1 MQHYLFI
8 VKTFRLLRE
17 HEPWK
22 LALIFVL
29 TLLLG
34 VMSGFSIVML
44 IPLLQLLSI
53 GAGEEPEGV
62 ALFIQNLAE
71 KSGIS
76 LTIGNILLVYMVL
89 LTVSALL
96 QYRKSILD
104 ARYQQ
109 TLIYTIRRSLF
120 RKIIM
125 ADWQLLNSRSKT
137 NHLQVLTR
145 EVPNLANYYF
155 FYLKLLTTVIMMT
168 AYTVYAMLVSAGFTL
183 IIIVF
188 GALLFF
194 LLRSF
199 LSRSFR
205 LGQGYVDSYNRLLK
219 YIDDFWQTVKIAK
232 VHSSEDYY
240 FNRFDEAST
249 SLLNMEYR
257 MQRNWSLPQLIQR
270 IVGLIVLVGIVW
282 FGYRSGSVPMASFV
296 ILILLFSRI
305 FPQLIAINTDISM
318 IVSNVPSVKLVMQLN
333 DDLPEPGVAGS
344 GVHDAVELKKEIS
357 LEGVSFAYPD
367 GAMAA
372 DGRVAVAGTMDA
384 AASGDSGATGGKIF
398 DRFGAVIRANAIT
411 GIVGQS
417 GRGKTTLIDL
427 IAGLQKP
434 SEGRILIDGSV
445 LDDELLPRWKA
456 GLGYLPQD
464 PFFIDG
470 TLRENLV
477 WDSGG
482 RPAKAGSA
490 LSSGGRHGDASPV
503 DGGGRGDASPGNGSG
518 SRDSSHGHS
527 NAISDEEIWEVL
539 AQVNA
544 THLVKRFRKGLDAF
558 IVNYHTSF
566 SGGECQRLALARVLL
581 RNPSVL
587 LLDEATSS
595 LDPENETAIME
606 VLARL
611 KERITIVFVTHRE
624 SVVRWFDEVIKI

>member
-1 MQHYLFI
+1 MRKYLFFI
-8 VKTFRLLRE
+8 STFGLLRD
-17 HEPWK
+17 HKPWK
-22 LALIFVL
+22 LTLIFLL

-34 VMSGFSIVML
+34 VTGGFSIVLL

-53 GAGEEPEGV
+53 GAGEASEGV
-62 ALFIQNLAE
+62 ALFIQNLADRA
-71 KSGIS
+71 GIE
-76 LTIGNILLVYMVL
+76 LTIGSILLVYMVL
-89 LTVSALL
+89 LTLTALL
-96 QYRKSILD
+96 QYWKALLD

-109 TLIYTIRRSLF
+109 TFIYTLRRRLF

-155 FYLKLLTTVIMMT
+155 FYLKLLTTLIMT
-168 AYTVYAMLVSAGFTL
+168 AAYTLYAMLVSAGFTL
-183 IIIVF
+183 IIIAV
-188 GALLFF
+188 GIIVFF
-194 LLRSF
+194 LLRRF
-199 LSRSFR
+199 LMRSFR
-205 LGQGYVDSYNRLLK
+205 LGKGYVDSYNRLLK

-257 MQRNWSLPQLIQR
+257 MQKNWSVPQLIQR
-270 IVGLIVLVGIVW
+270 IVGLAVLVGIVW
-282 FGYRSGSVPMASFV
+282 FGYRSGTIPMASFV

-305 FPQLIAINTDISM
+305 YPQLIAINTDVNM
-318 IVSNVPSVKLVMQLN
+318 IVSNVASVKLVMQL
-333 DDLPEPGVAGS
+333 DEDLPEPGVATGD
-344 GVHDAVELKKEIS
+344 VHPSVALKKEIR
-357 LEGVSFAYPD
+357 LEDITFAYPD
-367 GAMAA
+367 GEKLF
-372 DGRVAVAGTMDA
+372 DGFR
-384 AASGDSGATGGKIF
+384 
-398 DRFGAVIRANAIT
+398 AVIRANAIT

-427 IAGLQKP
+427 IAGLQRPGAGK
-434 SEGRILIDGSV
+434 IFIDGV
-445 LDDELLPRWKA
+445 PLDEDLLPAWRA

-482 RPAKAGSA
+482 RPADENRAGA
-490 LSSGGRHGDASPV
+490 SGGRSGDN
-503 DGGGRGDASPGNGSG
+503 DHRGSISG
-518 SRDSSHGHS
+518 V
-527 NAISDEEIWEVL
+527 SDEEIMAVL
-539 AQVNA
+539 EQVNA
-544 THLVKRFRKGLDAF
+544 VHLVTRFRKGLDAF
-558 IVNYHTSF
+558 IVNYPFAF

-581 RNPSVL
+581 RRPSVL

-595 LDPENETAIME
+595 LDAENEATVME

-624 SVVRWFDEVIKI
+624 SVTRWFDEVISI

>member
-1 MQHYLFI
+1 
-8 VKTFRLLRE
+8 
-17 HEPWK
+17 
-22 LALIFVL
+22 VL
-29 TLLLG
+29 
-34 VMSGFSIVML
+34 L

-53 GAGEEPEGV
+53 GAGEASEGV
-62 ALFIQNLAE
+62 ALFIQNLAD
-71 KSGIS
+71 KAGIE
-76 LTIGNILLVYMVL
+76 LTIGSILLVYMVL
-89 LTVSALL
+89 LTLTALL
-96 QYRKSILD
+96 QYWKALLD

-109 TLIYTIRRSLF
+109 TFIYTLRRRLF

-155 FYLKLLTTVIMMT
+155 FYLKLLTTLIMT
-168 AYTVYAMLVSAGFTL
+168 AAYTLYAMLVSAGFTL
-183 IIIVF
+183 IIIAV
-188 GALLFF
+188 GIIVFF
-194 LLRSF
+194 LLRRF
-199 LSRSFR
+199 LMRSFR
-205 LGQGYVDSYNRLLK
+205 LGKGYVDSYNRLLK

-257 MQRNWSLPQLIQR
+257 MQKNWSVPQLIQR
-270 IVGLIVLVGIVW
+270 IVGLAVLVGIVW
-282 FGYRSGSVPMASFV
+282 FGYRSGTIPMASFV

-305 FPQLIAINTDISM
+305 YPQLIAINTDVNM
-318 IVSNVPSVKLVMQLN
+318 IVSNVASVKLVMQL
-333 DDLPEPGVAGS
+333 DEDLPEPGATAG
-344 GVHDAVELKKEIS
+344 GVHPSVALKKEIR
-357 LEGVSFAYPD
+357 LEDITFAYPD
-367 GAMAA
+367 GEKLF
-372 DGRVAVAGTMDA
+372 DGFR
-384 AASGDSGATGGKIF
+384 
-398 DRFGAVIRANAIT
+398 AVIRANAIT

-427 IAGLQKP
+427 IAGLQRPGAGK
-434 SEGRILIDGSV
+434 IFIDGV
-445 LDDELLPRWKA
+445 PLDEDLLPAWRA

-482 RPAKAGSA
+482 RPADENRAGA
-490 LSSGGRHGDASPV
+490 SGGRSGDN
-503 DGGGRGDASPGNGSG
+503 DHRGSISG
-518 SRDSSHGHS
+518 V
-527 NAISDEEIWEVL
+527 SDEEIMAVL
-539 AQVNA
+539 EQVNA

-558 IVNYHTSF
+558 IVNYPFAF

-581 RNPSVL
+581 RRPSVL

-595 LDPENETAIME
+595 LDAENEATVME

-624 SVVRWFDEVIKI
+624 SVTRWFDEVISI

>member
-1 MQHYLFI
+1 MQAYSFI
-8 VKTFRLLRE
+8 LKTFRLLLR

-22 LALIFVL
+22 LVLIFLL
-29 TLLLG
+29 TLLQG
-34 VMSGFSIVML
+34 VMSGFSIVLL

-53 GAGEEPEGV
+53 GSGEEPDGI

-71 KSGIS
+71 KAGIS
-76 LTIGNILLVYMVL
+76 LTIGSILLVYMVL
-89 LTVSALL
+89 LTISALL
-96 QYRKSILD
+96 QYRKAILD

-109 TLIYTIRRSLF
+109 TFIYTLRRRLF

-155 FYLKLLTTVIMMT
+155 FYLRLLTTVIMTAAYT
-168 AYTVYAMLVSAGFTL
+168 AYALLVSAPFTL
-183 IIIVF
+183 IIIAV
-188 GALLFF
+188 GGLLFIF
-194 LLRSF
+194 LRRYL
-199 LSRSFR
+199 LRSFR
-205 LGQGYVDSYNRLLK
+205 LGKGYVDSYNRLLK

-240 FNRFDEAST
+240 YNRFDEAST
-249 SLLNMEYR
+249 SLLDMEYR

-270 IVGLIVLVGIVW
+270 IAGLIVLVGIVW
-282 FGYRSGSVPMASFV
+282 FGFRSGSVPMASFV

-305 FPQLIAINTDISM
+305 FPQLTAINTDINM
-318 IVSNVPSVKLVMQLN
+318 IVSNVASVKLVMQLD
-333 DDLPEPGVAGS
+333 DDLPDPVVRRSE
-344 GVHDAVELKKEIS
+344 VHSALTVKEGIRLENIS
-357 LEGVSFAYPD
+357 FSWPD
-367 GAMAA
+367 GGKLF
-372 DGRVAVAGTMDA
+372 DGF
-384 AASGDSGATGGKIF
+384 S
-398 DRFGAVIRANAIT
+398 AVIRAHSIT

-434 SEGRILIDGSV
+434 GEGRIVIDGSL
-445 LDDELLPRWKA
+445 LDEALLPRWKA

-477 WDSGG
+477 WDSGVRGDQG
-482 RPAKAGSA
+482 RGN
-490 LSSGGRHGDASPV
+490 
-503 DGGGRGDASPGNGSG
+503 DGGAVNQGGGGGGGQFRDGSG
-518 SRDSSHGHS
+518 V
-527 NAISDEEIWEVL
+527 SDEEVMSVL
-539 AQVNA
+539 EQVNA
-544 THLVKRFRKGLDAF
+544 AHLVTRFRKGLDAF
-558 IVNYHTSF
+558 VVNYHFAF

-581 RNPSVL
+581 RRPSVL

-595 LDPENETAIME
+595 LDAENEATVME

>member
-1 MQHYLFI
+1 MRKYLFFI
-8 VKTFRLLRE
+8 STFGLLRD
-17 HEPWK
+17 HKPWK
-22 LALIFVL
+22 LTLIFLL

-34 VMSGFSIVML
+34 VTGGFSIVLL
-44 IPLLQLLSI
+44 IPMLQLLSI
-53 GAGEEPEGV
+53 GAGEATEGV
-62 ALFIQNLAE
+62 ALFIQNLADRA
-71 KSGIS
+71 GIE
-76 LTIGNILLVYMVL
+76 LTIGSILLVYMVL
-89 LTVSALL
+89 LTLTALL
-96 QYRKSILD
+96 QYWKALLD

-109 TLIYTIRRSLF
+109 TFIYTLRRRLF

-155 FYLKLLTTVIMMT
+155 FYLKLLTTLIMT
-168 AYTVYAMLVSAGFTL
+168 AAYTLYAMLVSAGFTL
-183 IIIVF
+183 IIIAV
-188 GALLFF
+188 GIIVFF
-194 LLRSF
+194 LLRRF
-199 LSRSFR
+199 LMRSFR
-205 LGQGYVDSYNRLLK
+205 LGKGYVDSYNRLLK

-257 MQRNWSLPQLIQR
+257 MQKNWSVPQLIQR
-270 IVGLIVLVGIVW
+270 IVGLAVLVGIVW
-282 FGYRSGSVPMASFV
+282 FGYRSGTIPMASFV

-305 FPQLIAINTDISM
+305 YPQLIAINTDVNM
-318 IVSNVPSVKLVMQLN
+318 IVSNVASVKLVMQL
-333 DDLPEPGVAGS
+333 DEDLPEPGATAG
-344 GVHDAVELKKEIS
+344 GVHPSVALKKEIR
-357 LEGVSFAYPD
+357 LEDITFAYPD
-367 GAMAA
+367 GEKLF
-372 DGRVAVAGTMDA
+372 DGFR
-384 AASGDSGATGGKIF
+384 
-398 DRFGAVIRANAIT
+398 AVIRANAIT

-427 IAGLQKP
+427 IAGLQRPGAGK
-434 SEGRILIDGSV
+434 IFIDGV
-445 LDDELLPRWKA
+445 PLDEDLLPAWRA

-482 RPAKAGSA
+482 RPADENRAGA
-490 LSSGGRHGDASPV
+490 SGGRSGDN
-503 DGGGRGDASPGNGSG
+503 DHRGSISG
-518 SRDSSHGHS
+518 V
-527 NAISDEEIWEVL
+527 SDEEIMAVL
-539 AQVNA
+539 EQVNA
-544 THLVKRFRKGLDAF
+544 VHLVTRFRKGLDAF
-558 IVNYHTSF
+558 IVNYPFAF

-581 RNPSVL
+581 RRPSVL

-595 LDPENETAIME
+595 LDAENEAIIME

-624 SVVRWFDEVIKI
+624 SVTRWFDEVISI

>member
-1 MQHYLFI
+1 ML
-8 VKTFRLLRE
+8 
-17 HEPWK
+17 
-22 LALIFVL
+22 
-29 TLLLG
+29 
-34 VMSGFSIVML
+34 L

-53 GAGEEPEGV
+53 GAGEATEGV
-62 ALFIQNLAE
+62 ALFIQNLADRA
-71 KSGIS
+71 GIE
-76 LTIGNILLVYMVL
+76 LTIGSILLVYMVL
-89 LTVSALL
+89 LTLTALL
-96 QYRKSILD
+96 QYWKALLD

-109 TLIYTIRRSLF
+109 TFIYTLRRRLF

-155 FYLKLLTTVIMMT
+155 FYLKLLTTLIMT
-168 AYTVYAMLVSAGFTL
+168 AAYTLYAMLVSAGFTL
-183 IIIVF
+183 IIIAV
-188 GALLFF
+188 GIIVFF
-194 LLRSF
+194 LLRRF
-199 LSRSFR
+199 LMRSFR
-205 LGQGYVDSYNRLLK
+205 LGKGYVDSYNRLLK

-257 MQRNWSLPQLIQR
+257 MQKNWSVPQLIQR
-270 IVGLIVLVGIVW
+270 IVGLAVLVGIVW
-282 FGYRSGSVPMASFV
+282 FGYRSGAVPMASFV

-305 FPQLIAINTDISM
+305 FPQLIAINTDINM
-318 IVSNVPSVKLVMQLN
+318 IVSNVASVKLVMQL
-333 DDLPEPGVAGS
+333 DEDLPEPGATAG
-344 GVHDAVELKKEIS
+344 GVHPSVALKKEIR
-357 LEGVSFAYPD
+357 LEDITFAYPD
-367 GAMAA
+367 GEKLF
-372 DGRVAVAGTMDA
+372 DG
-384 AASGDSGATGGKIF
+384 
-398 DRFGAVIRANAIT
+398 FGAVIRANAIT

-427 IAGLQKP
+427 IAGLQRPGAGK
-434 SEGRILIDGSV
+434 IFIDGV
-445 LDDELLPRWKA
+445 PLDEDLLPAWRA

-482 RPAKAGSA
+482 RPADENRAGA
-490 LSSGGRHGDASPV
+490 SGGRSGDN
-503 DGGGRGDASPGNGSG
+503 DHRGSISG
-518 SRDSSHGHS
+518 V
-527 NAISDEEIWEVL
+527 SDEEIMAVL
-539 AQVNA
+539 EQVNA

-558 IVNYHTSF
+558 IVNYPFAF

-581 RNPSVL
+581 RRPSVL

-595 LDPENETAIME
+595 LDAENEAIIME

-624 SVVRWFDEVIKI
+624 SVTRWFDEVISI

>member
-1 MQHYLFI
+1 MHKYLFI
-8 VKTFRLLRE
+8 VKTFKLLRD
-17 HEPWK
+17 HQPWK
-22 LALIFVL
+22 LALIFLL
-29 TLLLG
+29 TLLQG
-34 VMSGFSIVML
+34 VTSGFSIVLL

-53 GAGEEPEGV
+53 GTSGGDPDGV
-62 ALFIQNLAE
+62 ALFIQNLAD
-71 KSGIS
+71 KAGIS
-76 LTIGNILLVYMVL
+76 LTIGSVLVVYMVL
-89 LTVSALL
+89 LTLIALL
-96 QYRKSILD
+96 LYRKSILD

-109 TLIYTIRRSLF
+109 TFIYTLRRSLF

-125 ADWQLLNSRSKT
+125 ADWQLLNMRSKT

-155 FYLKLLTTVIMMT
+155 FYLKLLTTVIMT
-168 AYTVYAMLVSAGFTL
+168 AAYTLYAMLVSVGFTL
-183 IIIVF
+183 IIIAVGILVF
-188 GALLFF
+188 FS
-194 LLRSF
+194 LRTF

-240 FNRFDEAST
+240 FNRFDEASN
-249 SLLNMEYR
+249 SLLDMEYR

-270 IVGLIVLVGIVW
+270 IVGLVVLVGIVW
-282 FGYRSGSVPMASFV
+282 FGYRSGTVPMASFV

-305 FPQLIAINTDISM
+305 FPQLIAINTDINM
-318 IVSNVPSVKLVMQLN
+318 IVSNVASVKLVMQL
-333 DDLPEPGVAGS
+333 DEELPEPGVAGS
-344 GVHDAVELKKEIS
+344 GVHDAVELKKEIR

-372 DGRVAVAGTMDA
+372 DGKVAAAGTMDA
-384 AASGDSGATGGKIF
+384 AGSGVSGAAGGKLF
-398 DRFGAVIRANAIT
+398 DRFSALIRANAIT

-434 SEGRILIDGSV
+434 SEGRILIDGAA
-445 LDDELLPRWKA
+445 LDDKLLPRWKA

-482 RPAKAGSA
+482 R
-490 LSSGGRHGDASPV
+490 GDT
-503 DGGGRGDASPGNGSG
+503 SPGHDG
-518 SRDSSHGHS
+518 
-527 NAISDEEIWEVL
+527 AISDEVIWEVL

-558 IVNYHTSF
+558 LVNYHTSF

-581 RNPSVL
+581 RRPSVL

-595 LDPENETAIME
+595 LDAENEATVME
-606 VLARL
+606 VLAQL

>member
-1 MQHYLFI
+1 MGSYNFI
-8 VKTFRLLRE
+8 IKTFRLLKE
-17 HEPWK
+17 HQPWK
-22 LALIFVL
+22 LGLIFLMTMVQ
-29 TLLLG
+29 G
-34 VMSGFSIVML
+34 VTSGFSIVLL

-53 GAGEEPEGV
+53 GTGQEPEGI
-62 ALFIQNLAE
+62 ALAISNLAE
-71 KSGIS
+71 GAGIQI
-76 LTIGNILLVYMVL
+76 TIGSILVVYMAL
-89 LTVSALL
+89 MTFSALI
-96 QYRKSILD
+96 QYLKSLLD

-109 TLIYTIRRSLF
+109 TFIYSLRRRLF

-145 EVPNLANYYF
+145 EVPNLANYYY
-155 FYLKLLTTVIMMT
+155 FYLRLLTTVIMTGAYT
-168 AYTVYAMLVSAGFTL
+168 AYALLLSGRFTL
-183 IIIVF
+183 VIIVTGVIF
-188 GALLFF
+188 FFAL
-194 LLRSF
+194 RKF

-205 LGQGYVDSYNRLLK
+205 LGQEYVNSYNRLLK

-240 FNRFDEAST
+240 SDRFDEANI
-249 SLLNMEYR
+249 SLLNMEFL

-270 IVGLIVLVGIVW
+270 IAGLLVLVGIVW
-282 FGYRSGSVPMASFV
+282 FGFRSGSVPMASFV

-318 IVSNVPSVKLVMQLN
+318 IVSNVASVKLVL
-333 DDLPEPGVAGS
+333 DLDRDLPEPVVRVSGAFPALRLRDGIRLEGISFSYQDTDRGS
-344 GVHDAVELKKEIS
+344 GVTIAPGA
-357 LEGVSFAYPD
+357 EGEKLFD
-367 GAMAA
+367 GFSAE
-372 DGRVAVAGTMDA
+372 
-384 AASGDSGATGGKIF
+384 
-398 DRFGAVIRANAIT
+398 IRARTIT

-434 SEGRILIDGSV
+434 SSGRILVDGQP
-445 LDDELLPRWKA
+445 LDDELAPQWKA

-482 RPAKAGSA
+482 KGSRNHVG
-490 LSSGGRHGDASPV
+490 SGG
-503 DGGGRGDASPGNGSG
+503 DGQTPGSGRG
-518 SRDSSHGHS
+518 
-527 NAISDEEIWEVL
+527 ISDEEIMAVL
-539 AQVNA
+539 EQVNA
-544 THLVKRFRKGLDAF
+544 AHLVTRFRKGLDAF
-558 IVNYHTSF
+558 VVNYHTSF

-581 RNPSVL
+581 RRPSVL

-595 LDPENETAIME
+595 LDAENEATVME

-611 KERITIVFVTHRE
+611 KEKITIVFVTHRE